1 MRIFTYRLKAYS
13 LSMLIRDADFDAK
26 FLKILFID
34 SARGL
39 VALERNYESSS
50 ISWADF
56 AQKFFMNSVW
66 KSS

>member
-1 MRIFTYRLKAYS
+1 
-13 LSMLIRDADFDAK
+13 MLIREADFDAK
-26 FLKILFID
+26 FFRILFID

-56 AQKFFMNSVW
+56 AQKFFMNSV
-66 KSS
+66 

>member
-1 MRIFTYRLKAYS
+1 MLMRE
-13 LSMLIRDADFDAK
+13 ADLLEK
-26 FLKILFID
+26 FFRTVFID
-34 SARGL
+34 SARGF